1 MRIGD
6 ERCMQLDDLLFG
18 LCRHT
23 VTIFGIHVKK
33 QDLDDGKCNDVS
45 NDGR

>member
-23 VTIFGIHVKK
+23 VTIFGIHVEK